1 MNCLGFQIKRAQGR
15 KVVGGDLINK
25 VKKTDPN
32 DTVSGDFPFED
43 PAKVKYS
50 FLMTG
55 RASPP
60 GRGV

>member
-15 KVVGGDLINK
+15 KVVGGDLIKK
-25 VKKTDPN
+25 VKN